1 MINPFFF
8 YANKNGFVDYLY
20 KAVVYFVGGVGGI
33 RTHARGKPSND
44 LATHAAQLHNL
55 QMFFY
60 FHIFNWFRYIV
71 NKFHILHIFV
81 EDKPYNTAVS
91 RDSF

>member
-44 LATHAAQLHNL
+44 LAIHAARLHC
-55 QMFFY
+55 F
-60 FHIFNWFRYIV
+60 
-71 NKFHILHIFV
+71 
-81 EDKPYNTAVS
+81 
-91 RDSF
+91 